1 MRVLIRSV
9 VGGRSGVLK
18 ADIIT
23 EIGDC
28 GAGGGGDY
36 CGGVSHLVN

>member
-1 MRVLIRSV
+1 MRVPIRSV

-28 GAGGGGDY
+28 GVGG
-36 CGGVSHLVN
+36 LVEIIAVESLIW